1 MLEPQQRAAFT
12 EQLQPPA
19 GFRLVQ
25 AVGTTFTL
33 DLVSALTVPL
43 SFSSSRLS
51 DADYSVAI
59 FAAIS
64 QAADAIDIFG
74 QAGEITLRHQNGLI
88 AYLEPSIHA
97 VAKPRGLF
105 HPKVWLLEFARGD
118 ERRWRLVS
126 SSRNLTGD
134 RSWDIVVR
142 LDGEPR
148 PSGRNRQQNAPLQRL
163 VRGLPALCVQ
173 PLDAAREQRIRDFA
187 DRLGAVEWEEDALRD
202 LTFHTLGIG
211 RPKLPDIT
219 GIRGLV
225 ISPFVT
231 DDRLAEL
238 RAGIRGATHLL
249 SRETTLDR
257 LAPASF
263 DAKLASYVLDPAA
276 ELETA
281 AEHQLT
287 GLHAKAII
295 VDQTYR
301 SRVWLGSANATRAA
315 WRDNV
320 EFLIE
325 FEGPTGEYGVE
336 ATLKALGELKVEYE
350 TAGGASEPAD
360 EAARHTVDAAL
371 RRLAAVPVTSRVV
384 DGEPFAQRVWGTPEL
399 ADALVAARARGVE
412 ISWRLL
418 TQRDVAVPV
427 IGTSEADA
435 ARFDRLELTEVT
447 AFLVAVA
454 THPELPGE
462 RAETIIPMRLL
473 DDRADRKEA
482 IIAGHLTDPAAFVR
496 LLTLL
501 LQLSGMALGS
511 GAGVGGDWSAF
522 GGAGGSTTGLFESL
536 VRALAQGSG
545 GIEDAHRI
553 IDYLRRDPGT
563 SILPEGFDALWDAV
577 WAAHLEL
584 RPALRQAQGPAG
596 VSDDA
601 ER

>member
-33 DLVSALTVPL
+33 DLVSALAVPL

-51 DADYSVAI
+51 DADDSVSI

-74 QAGEITLRHQNGLI
+74 QAGEITLGHQNDLI

-118 ERRWRLVS
+118 ERRWRVVS

-134 RSWDIVVR
+134 RSWDVVVR

-148 PSGRNRQQNAPLQRL
+148 QSGGNRQQNAPLQRL

-173 PLDAAREQRIRDFA
+173 PLDAAREQRILDFA

-211 RPKLPDIT
+211 RPKLPEIT

-249 SRETTLDR
+249 SRDTTLDR

-263 DAKLASYVLDPAA
+263 DAKLATYVLDPAA
-276 ELETA
+276 ELETE
-281 AEHQLT
+281 AERQLT

-301 SRVWLGSANATRAA
+301 SRVWLGSTNATRAA

-336 ATLKALGELKVEYE
+336 ATLKALGEFKVEYE
-350 TAGGASEPAD
+350 TAGGAPEPAD
-360 EAARHTVDAAL
+360 EAARRTVDAAL

-384 DGEPFAQRVWGTPEL
+384 NGEPFAQLVWGTPEL
-399 ADALVAARARGVE
+399 ADAVAASRVQGVE

-418 TQRDVAVPV
+418 TQRGTSPT
-427 IGTSEADA
+427 IGASEADA
-435 ARFDRLELTEVT
+435 ASFDRLELTEVT

-454 THPELPGE
+454 THPDLPGE

-501 LQLSGMALGS
+501 LQLSGMALGP
-511 GAGVGGDWSAF
+511 GAGVGGDWRAF
-522 GGAGGSTTGLFESL
+522 GGSGASTTGLFESL

-545 GIEDAHRI
+545 GIDDAHRI
-553 IDYLRRDPGT
+553 IDYLRRDSGRG
-563 SILPEGFDALWDAV
+563 ILPEGFDALWDAV

-584 RPALRQAQGPAG
+584 RPALRQAQGAAG
-596 VSDDA
+596 G